1 MFMKKPQER
10 KTRRSCGAVVSM
22 DGKRSYTVKDDT
34 TGTVRFTRLATTC
47 AEQREEDTSVP
58 VQMPNANVTDNPPKP
73 QPKIPRKQKAGN
85 PSESVETSRP
95 RRAIEPPVKYGYE

>member
-1 MFMKKPQER
+1 M
-10 KTRRSCGAVVSM
+10 
-22 DGKRSYTVKDDT
+22 
-34 TGTVRFTRLATTC
+34 
-47 AEQREEDTSVP
+47 P

-95 RRAIEPPVKYGYE
+95 RRAIEPPVKYGYEKNRGSDLYHATCKGCSNDQCRMTKDYEHLK

>member
-1 MFMKKPQER
+1 MTQLEQF
-10 KTRRSCGAVVSM
+10 VSP
-22 DGKRSYTVKDDT
+22 
-34 TGTVRFTRLATTC
+34 LATTC

-73 QPKIPRKQKAGN
+73 QPKITRKQKAGN

-95 RRAIEPPVKYGYE
+95 RRAIEPPAKYGYE

>member
-1 MFMKKPQER
+1 M
-10 KTRRSCGAVVSM
+10 
-22 DGKRSYTVKDDT
+22 
-34 TGTVRFTRLATTC
+34 
-47 AEQREEDTSVP
+47 P

-95 RRAIEPPVKYGYE
+95 RRAIEPPAKYGYDYALAIYPFSHKISSVILLNVRHTILYC